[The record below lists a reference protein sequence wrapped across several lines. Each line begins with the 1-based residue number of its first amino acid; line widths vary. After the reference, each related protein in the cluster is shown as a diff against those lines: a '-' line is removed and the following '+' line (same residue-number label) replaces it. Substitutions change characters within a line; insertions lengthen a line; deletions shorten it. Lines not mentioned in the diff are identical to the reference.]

1 VEHGGIKS
9 NRPSVA
15 GLVQPEWSPVDHR
28 YANGNA
34 SLPPA
39 RAAGVDLT
47 DPVSQA
53 QTQTQA
59 LDRALDEVLGEGQE
73 ADIEVEL
80 QLPPGHESRFCT
92 ISLRAL
98 SEDDGTVNGAI
109 ACVADIT
116 DSARMREELNRRAT
130 FDELTACH
138 NRASVMGALEAD
150 IASGQRR
157 AERAAVFV
165 DLDGFKAVND
175 RCGHATG
182 DELLNTVAQ
191 RLRGVLRDEDVIGRI
206 GGDEFLAVC
215 PNVGGPEQAMKLAD
229 RLAEAQRDEV
239 SVATGTVRGRVSIGV
254 AWSSGEGTDADSMV
268 ALADGAMYESKR
280 DGLGQP
286 RLAKTAEAS
295 G

>member
-1 VEHGGIKS
+1 
-9 NRPSVA
+9 
-15 GLVQPEWSPVDHR
+15 
-28 YANGNA
+28 
-34 SLPPA
+34 
-39 RAAGVDLT
+39 
-47 DPVSQA
+47 VSQA